1 MSNDIVKYHNDLNAV
16 VMRGWTAEEMNFFFA
31 IIAKVRNEGTKQ
43 FTFNKAQLIELADY
57 KIEHKKRFYETF
69 ESLASN
75 VTKLRYVEK
84 TENSFDFMTLF
95 TRFKLEWADDLSDM
109 KALVKV
115 SEEFEYIVNELSG
128 RFTMYELQEFTRIR
142 STYAKTMY
150 RLLKQW
156 RTVGKREFKV
166 EEFKALL
173 DTPKSYKTSELDRA
187 VVKPILKQLSPF
199 FKDLKV
205 KKVKGR
211 GKGTPVL
218 AYTFT
223 WEAEEK
229 RLRKNADVINSD
241 NLQATIEEKREEE
254 AQKVS
259 SQNEAKLEIT
269 DLDSFF
275 NQVGNVSA
283 DYRTAIVSKVECFE
297 PTEVLKMLKF
307 AEDLRK
313 RKETPTS
320 FGYTVT
326 VVSEW
331 ADNGVKTYDEAVD
344 FYNTNY
350 NQQPEQM
357 PQKPKKGGKKKAPES
372 NVPKWS
378 KSDYKNPLDPKIIDE
393 LIEFHK
399 LNGTLDTPKAQA
411 EIAQRRAE
419 IEQGRADLESRKAEL
434 LERLDRKETP

>member
-1 MSNDIVKYHNDLNAV
+1 MSNEIVKYHNDLNTV

-57 KIEHKKRFYETF
+57 KIEHKKRFYDTF

-75 VTKLRYVEK
+75 VMKLRYVEK

-95 TRFKLEWADDLSDM
+95 TRFKLEWSDDLSDM

-128 RFTMYELQEFTRIR
+128 KFTMYELAEFTRIR

-241 NLQATIEEKREEE
+241 NLP
-254 AQKVS
+254 
-259 SQNEAKLEIT
+259 EIT

-275 NQVGNVSA
+275 NQVGSVSA
-283 DYRTAIVSKVECFE
+283 DYRTAIASKIESFE
-297 PTEVLKMLKF
+297 PAEVLKMLKF

-326 VVSEW
+326 VISEW

-350 NQQPEQM
+350 NQQPEQQA
-357 PQKPKKGGKKKAPES
+357 PKAKKGGKKQVPES

-378 KSDYKNPLDPKIIDE
+378 NPDYENPLDPKIIDM
-393 LIEFHK
+393 LIEFHRSQ
-399 LNGTLDTPKAQA
+399 GTLETPKAKA
-411 EIAQRRAE
+411 EIAQRKKE
-419 IEQGRADLESRKAEL
+419 IEEGRANLEAQKQAL
-434 LERLDRKETP
+434 LARLDKKQNEK